1 MLKALRMDSDT
12 CTGCHQ
18 CEMMCSYGKVGAF
31 TPAKSVMDVA
41 LYNGGAVNIPSTC
54 TQCEEAWCMV
64 VCPVEAITINPTTGA
79 KEISAEVCVGCKVCS
94 IACPYG
100 AINYDADSGVGT
112 KCDLCGGEPMCVEAC
127 PTPALA
133 FVDKDSTGYDRIWN
147 HVTAELVDC
156 DSTVR
161 H

>member
-1 MLKALRMDSDT
+1 
-12 CTGCHQ
+12 
-18 CEMMCSYGKVGAF
+18 
-31 TPAKSVMDVA
+31 
-41 LYNGGAVNIPSTC
+41 
-54 TQCEEAWCMV
+54 MV

-79 KEISAEVCVGCKVCS
+79 KEVSADVCVGCKVCS

-100 AINYDADSGVGT
+100 VINYDADSGVVT

-133 FVDKDSTGYDRIWN
+133 FVDEDATGYDGIWN
-147 HVTAELVDC
+147 HVTATLVDC

-161 H
+161 Q

>member
-31 TPAKSVMDVA
+31 NPAKSVMDVS
-41 LYNGGAVNIPSTC
+41 LYNGGA
-54 TQCEEAWCMV
+54 
-64 VCPVEAITINPTTGA
+64 VEAITINPTTGA

-100 AINYDADSGVGT
+100 AINYDADSGVVT

>member
-31 TPAKSVMDVA
+31 NPAKSVMDVS
-41 LYNGGAVNIPSTC
+41 LYNGGAANIPSTC
-54 TQCEEAWCMV
+54 TQCEDAWCMV
-64 VCPVEAITINPTTGA
+64 VCPDEAITINPTTGA
-79 KEISAEVCVGCKVCS
+79 KEVSAEVCVGCKVCT

-100 AINYDADSGVGT
+100 AINYDVDSGVVT

-133 FVDKDSTGYDRIWN
+133 FVDEDSTGYDQIWS
-147 HVTAELVDC
+147 HTASTLVDG
-156 DSTVR
+156 SSLVR
-161 H
+161 Q